1 MGTEH
6 WIVAQQGLEPT
17 HVPHAGKDR
26 NSVTTS
32 CSHLTESDARTQ
44 PHVPLLFLAPAG
56 HIELEEDD
64 VTVRNSV
71 AGRGGG
77 GEPRHRHRVGSPT
90 TTTTIDRKK
99 AVGTAPHATQHTP
112 PSPYSPSK
120 RHQTLSRERVDQGEV
135 QHSKDQSNADSEG
148 HVGVARSW

>member
-32 CSHLTESDARTQ
+32 CSHLTESDARIQ
-44 PHVPLLFLAPAG
+44 PHVPLLLLAPAG

-77 GEPRHRHRVGSPT
+77 GDHLSP
-90 TTTTIDRKK
+90 
-99 AVGTAPHATQHTP
+99 
-112 PSPYSPSK
+112 
-120 RHQTLSRERVDQGEV
+120 
-135 QHSKDQSNADSEG
+135 NAIIIQIF
-148 HVGVARSW
+148 